1 MVGSPR
7 RQKRLGKHMMPDSSI
22 DGRVLQKAAAPS
34 GRGWLS
40 SLEDQKYLQHLL
52 LVPVLIFFIVWN
64 VIPLFWLAGMGFYKY
79 VLVTG
84 EPLEF
89 VGLKNFVEIFNSFEI
104 WHALSN
110 TFLFVIIGAGTQTI
124 LGVILGF
131 IFWDSKGL
139 PGRRIALTLIFTPMV
154 MAPLACGSFFRIIY
168 DPIFG
173 ILNYFIKS
181 ISGVTI
187 DFLGSSSWAFPS
199 VLIVDTWMWTPF
211 MMLMTLAALG
221 SVPKAELEAAEVEN
235 LSWYQRLTNVVLPH
249 GKFILMLGILL
260 RTIDSFKSMDIIFTM
275 TRGGPGNAT
284 ELIGITLY
292 RQAFNAFTMGQASA
306 LAIIALLIA
315 IAFTSIYLHVLK
327 RKESFA

>member
-1 MVGSPR
+1 MSDTTISQTDSPAWT
-7 RQKRLGKHMMPDSSI
+7 K
-22 DGRVLQKAAAPS
+22 
-34 GRGWLS
+34 GWLR
-40 SLEDQKYLQHLL
+40 SLESPKYLQHLL

-64 VIPLFWLAGMGFYKY
+64 VIPLFWLVGLSFYKY

-84 EPLEF
+84 EPLKF
-89 VGLKNFVEIFNSFEI
+89 VGLHNFFEIFNSFEI

-110 TFLFVIIGAGTQTI
+110 TFLFVILGAGTQTF
-124 LGVILGF
+124 LGIILGF
-131 IFWDSKGL
+131 TFWGSKDL
-139 PGRRIALTLIFTPMV
+139 PGRRIAMTLIFTPMI
-154 MAPLACGSFFRIIY
+154 MAPLATGSFFKLIY
-168 DPIFG
+168 DPVFG
-173 ILNYFIKS
+173 ILNYFIKGVF
-181 ISGVTI
+181 GVTI
-187 DFLGSSSWAFPS
+187 DFLGSSVWAFPA

-211 MMLMTLAALG
+211 MMMMTLAALG

-235 LSWYQRLTNVVLPH
+235 LSWYQRLVHVVLPH

-306 LAIIALLIA
+306 LAIISLLIA
-315 IAFTSIYLHVLK
+315 ISFTSIYLHVLK
-327 RKESFA
+327 KKEAAA

>member
-1 MVGSPR
+1 MSDTTIANTITQTDSPAR
-7 RQKRLGKHMMPDSSI
+7 GI
-22 DGRVLQKAAAPS
+22 
-34 GRGWLS
+34 GWLR
-40 SLEDQKYLQHLL
+40 SLENPKYLQHLL

-64 VIPLFWLAGMGFYKY
+64 VIPLFWLVGLSFYKY

-84 EPLEF
+84 EPLKF
-89 VGLKNFVEIFNSFEI
+89 VGLRNFHEIFSSFEI

-110 TFLFVIIGAGTQTI
+110 TFLFVILGAGTQTF
-124 LGVILGF
+124 LGIILGF
-131 IFWDSKGL
+131 IFWGSKDL
-139 PGRRIALTLIFTPMV
+139 PGRRIALTLIFTPMI
-154 MAPLACGSFFRIIY
+154 MAPLAAGSFFKIIY
-168 DPIFG
+168 DPVFG
-173 ILNYFIKS
+173 ILNYFIKG

-187 DFLGSSSWAFPS
+187 DFLGSSAWAFPA

-211 MMLMTLAALG
+211 MMMMTLAALG

-235 LSWYQRLTNVVLPH
+235 LSWYQRLVHVVLPH

-306 LAIIALLIA
+306 LAIISLLIA
-315 IAFTSIYLHVLK
+315 ISFTSIYLHVLK
-327 RKESFA
+327 KKEEAA

>member
-1 MVGSPR
+1 M
-7 RQKRLGKHMMPDSSI
+7 
-22 DGRVLQKAAAPS
+22 
-34 GRGWLS
+34 RGWLRN
-40 SLEDQKYLQHLL
+40 LENPRYLQHLL

-64 VIPLFWLAGMGFYKY
+64 LIPLFWLVGLSFYKY

-84 EPLEF
+84 EPLKF
-89 VGLKNFVEIFNSFEI
+89 IGLANFYEIFSSFEI

-110 TFLFVIIGAGTQTI
+110 TFLFVIVGAGAQTFFGI
-124 LGVILGF
+124 ILGF
-131 IFWDSKGL
+131 IFWHSKDL
-139 PGRRIALTLIFTPMV
+139 PFRRVALTLLFTPMII
-154 MAPLACGSFFRIIY
+154 APLASGSFFRIIY
-168 DPIFG
+168 DPVFG
-173 ILNYFIKS
+173 ILNYFIRG
-181 ISGVTI
+181 IFGVTI
-187 DFLGSSSWAFPS
+187 DFLSSSTWAFPA

-235 LSWYQRLTNVVLPH
+235 LSWYRRLVHVVLPH

-292 RQAFNAFTMGQASA
+292 RQAFDAFNMGQASA

-315 IAFTSIYLHVLK
+315 ISFTSIYLHVFK
-327 RKESFA
+327 KKEAAE